1 MLKIYTPSHI
11 LLSISPGK
19 VSLDR
24 VNDFLKETELL
35 DTFTDTNKDVQ
46 LNEPPS
52 FNKDVIGFKDC
63 SFVWSLGAADGSL
76 TPSRRSYRLRVNDEL
91 FFKPDC
97 INLIIGPT

>member
-1 MLKIYTPSHI
+1 VLKIYIPSHT
-11 LLSISPGK
+11 LLSIFPGK

-35 DTFTDTNKDVQ
+35 DTFTDTKDVQ
-46 LNEPPS
+46 LDNPPS

-63 SFVWSLGAADGSL
+63 SFVWSLGAAA
-76 TPSRRSYRLRVNDEL
+76 SRRSYRLRVDDEL